1 MANQE
6 LYPST
11 FDDEDKIRFDILVL
25 QSRQLY
31 PQLSNDDWL
40 IKLAVIQHIQ
50 KERGRYMDISPDD
63 IKKIQE
69 MYQNLPNLYITP
81 IELEENSIIIE

>member
-11 FDDEDKIRFDILVL
+11 FDDDDKIKFDILVL
-25 QSRQLY
+25 QSKQLY

-50 KERGRYMDISPDD
+50 KEKGRYMDISPDA

-81 IELEENSIIIE
+81 NELEENSIIVE

>member
-11 FDDEDKIRFDILVL
+11 FDDDDKIRFDILVL

-50 KERGRYMDISPDD
+50 KERGRYMDISPDA
-63 IKKIQE
+63 IKKIKE

-81 IELEENSIIIE
+81 NELEENSIIVE

>member
-11 FDDEDKIRFDILVL
+11 FTDEDKINYDILFR
-25 QSRQLY
+25 QSIQLY
-31 PQLSNDDWL
+31 PQFDNDHWL
-40 IKLAVIQHIQ
+40 VSLAVIQHIQ
-50 KERGRYMDISPDD
+50 KERGRYMDISPDA

-81 IELEENSIIIE
+81 NELEENSIIIE